1 MANFAYFVSEQ
12 DVKKN
17 TPIDENVDSKLL
29 QTAMRTAQDVYI
41 RDILGSTLYDKIC
54 DDINGAGLGGN
65 YLTLVNKYVAPCL
78 YHYVILDSMLPLT
91 YKMMNKSAASR
102 GAENANAVDV
112 DQLRMIEQRYQNK
125 AEYYAE
131 RLRLYLAEND
141 TQFPEYQN
149 PASGL
154 DVINPQNQYLFGGFY
169 LGEDDDYKFL
179 RGFFS

>member
-1 MANFAYFVSEQ
+1 
-12 DVKKN
+12 
-17 TPIDENVDSKLL
+17 
-29 QTAMRTAQDVYI
+29 
-41 RDILGSTLYDKIC
+41 
-54 DDINGAGLGGN
+54 
-65 YLTLVNKYVAPCL
+65 
-78 YHYVILDSMLPLT
+78 MLPLT

-112 DQLRMIEQRYQNK
+112 DKLRMIEQRYQNK

-141 TQFPEYQN
+141 TLFPEYQN

-169 LGEDDDYKFL
+169 LGEDDVSLDQAAEH
-179 RGFFS
+179 